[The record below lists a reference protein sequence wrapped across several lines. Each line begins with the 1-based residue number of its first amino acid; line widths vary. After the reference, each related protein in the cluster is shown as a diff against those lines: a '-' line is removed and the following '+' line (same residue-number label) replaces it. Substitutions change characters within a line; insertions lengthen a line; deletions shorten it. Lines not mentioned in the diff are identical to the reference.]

1 MAGMY
6 SKYNYENLNV
16 PLLRWLTDG
25 FEIFTMFL
33 EDFIISLIKWL
44 PSVIKPKW
52 LFAVNLFILGNLN
65 VKTVLWR
72 TFL

>member
-1 MAGMY
+1 MDL
-6 SKYNYENLNV
+6 K
-16 PLLRWLTDG
+16 
-25 FEIFTMFL
+25 IFIMFL
-33 EDFIISLIKWL
+33 EDFIIFLIKWL

-65 VKTVLWR
+65 VKTLLWR